1 MALLLKPLNW
11 HRLLLGVL
19 LMVHLESCKLLLH
32 ANPELMLH
40 HFVWSHE
47 VRLALR
53 KPLMHLRH
61 LIVVLLLV
69 LLIVWKLLREIRDGL
84 SFLKLG

>member
-1 MALLLKPLNW
+1 
-11 HRLLLGVL
+11 
-19 LMVHLESCKLLLH
+19 MVHLEPCILLLH

-47 VRLALR
+47 VRLTLR

-61 LIVVLLLV
+61 LIIVLLLV
-69 LLIVWKLLREIRDGL
+69 LIVRKLLSEMRDGL
-84 SFLKLG
+84 CFLKLG